1 MEKLKT
7 MSAERGASLGAL
19 SLAWVLNAG
28 LPAVP
33 ISAVSD
39 EKQLEDFEAA
49 SSWMEDLSYLS
60 PLCEV
65 G

>member
-1 MEKLKT
+1 MERLRAL
-7 MSAERGASLGAL
+7 SAESGVSLGAL
-19 SLAWVLNAG
+19 SLAYVLNAG
-28 LPAVP
+28 LPAIP

-49 SSWMEDLSYLS
+49 SAWVGDLSGLS
-60 PLCEV
+60 PLR